1 MNQFGLDYKADKS
14 HFCASSTQTMN
25 KNIPELNS
33 LLAEVEKKFG
43 KRIATSTDFETL
55 SSEIEHRSGDF
66 ISASTLKRLWGY
78 VHSSPVPR
86 TGTLDILSRY
96 IGERNFRDFCINLK
110 RKSNTES
117 GHFASKYV
125 TVSEI
130 AAGQKIVIGWS
141 PNRLVRISYLGDF
154 RFRVLNSENS
164 QLQTG
169 DEFEATSFSLGFPL
183 YLPFVSR
190 AGEKLP
196 SYVAGSLNGLTTLEL
211 L

>member
-1 MNQFGLDYKADKS
+1 
-14 HFCASSTQTMN
+14 MN

-78 VHSSPVPR
+78 VHSCPVPR

-96 IGERNFRDFCINLK
+96 IGERSFREFCITLK
-110 RKSNTES
+110 RKANVES
-117 GHFASKYV
+117 GHFASKYI
-125 TVSEI
+125 TTSEI
-130 AAGQKIVIGWS
+130 NPGQRLLVGWM
-141 PNRLVRISYLGDF
+141 PDRLIEIEYLGNF
-154 RFRVLNSENS
+154 LFRVRRAENS
-164 QLQTG
+164 QLQVG
-169 DEFEATSFSLGFPL
+169 DEFEATNFSLSFPL
-183 YLPFVSR
+183 YLPFITRGS
-190 AGEKLP
+190 EKLP
-196 SYVAGSLNGLTTLEL
+196 SYIAGSLNGLTTLEL